1 MLSSDQ
7 ISSSPDRS
15 TYVVLFATSC
25 RDPADHT
32 PAPPDRRTPSNCAN
46 LQAPG
51 DTWVQ
56 LRTASLVEPAHHVSV
71 RPSPACCLLPPL
83 GGCIV
88 RCKSKVRFPRAS
100 HQKACLKLEF
110 QVTKSEG
117 LEQFCTVVNQV
128 LNEGSSGQK
137 IQFFSAAAK
146 QSGGKRDLHLP
157 SVRGCTS
164 SFALCLLI
172 QI

>member
-1 MLSSDQ
+1 MQFSDE
-7 ISSSPDRS
+7 ISYSPVRS

-71 RPSPACCLLPPL
+71 RPSPVHCCILLFEGALSTVSP
-83 GGCIV
+83 
-88 RCKSKVRFPRAS
+88 KSDFPSKSSESVSEVGISGALTILSSERTVPFI
-100 HQKACLKLEF
+100 KKLYW
-110 QVTKSEG
+110 QY
-117 LEQFCTVVNQV
+117 
-128 LNEGSSGQK
+128 
-137 IQFFSAAAK
+137 
-146 QSGGKRDLHLP
+146 
-157 SVRGCTS
+157 
-164 SFALCLLI
+164 
-172 QI
+172 